1 LALLALACTLSSTQ
15 SPPTLAPRATPTP
28 QPTIGYA
35 TLSPDELPEGAATT
49 VASVASSL
57 INLANE
63 IETDRLMLHVDTL
76 QNFGSRHVNS
86 GYDRSDWGIG
96 AAATYIKGEFE
107 KIRAQS
113 PSLAV
118 FEQAF
123 QVEWEGVGSQP
134 YNIVAFIN
142 GTEPGAGTILIGAHY
157 DSITRDP
164 DDATSLA
171 PGANDNASGVAALLE
186 MARVLSARPHRSS
199 IMFVAFAA
207 EEINRRGSQSFV
219 REYLLLRDIDINMM
233 INMDIIGSPTDANG
247 AMDTGSVRVYSTGPN
262 ESTSRQ
268 AARMVELLALN
279 HVPYMA
285 LVLQDAEDREGRY
298 SDHLSFSEAGYPS
311 LRFVESM
318 EDLSRQHNDRDTIDG
333 IQGAYFTQVTRT
345 ILTIVTS
352 LADGLRPPRNIA
364 LRDAG
369 NGTRTLVWEPI
380 AGASG
385 YVVALRRP
393 GGMRYEQFEIN
404 EGDTTSVTWDGF
416 VPERFIGLAIAAKDS
431 EGLMGPLSSEFT
443 IR

>member
-1 LALLALACTLSSTQ
+1 
-15 SPPTLAPRATPTP
+15 
-28 QPTIGYA
+28 
-35 TLSPDELPEGAATT
+35 
-49 VASVASSL
+49 
-57 INLANE
+57 
-63 IETDRLMLHVDTL
+63 
-76 QNFGSRHVNS
+76 
-86 GYDRSDWGIG
+86 
-96 AAATYIKGEFE
+96 
-107 KIRAQS
+107 
-113 PSLAV
+113 
-118 FEQAF
+118 
-123 QVEWEGVGSQP
+123 
-134 YNIVAFIN
+134 
-142 GTEPGAGTILIGAHY
+142 
-157 DSITRDP
+157 
-164 DDATSLA
+164 
-171 PGANDNASGVAALLE
+171 
-186 MARVLSARPHRSS
+186 
-199 IMFVAFAA
+199 
-207 EEINRRGSQSFV
+207 
-219 REYLLLRDIDINMM
+219 
-233 INMDIIGSPTDANG
+233 
-247 AMDTGSVRVYSTGPN
+247 MDTGTVRVYSTGPN